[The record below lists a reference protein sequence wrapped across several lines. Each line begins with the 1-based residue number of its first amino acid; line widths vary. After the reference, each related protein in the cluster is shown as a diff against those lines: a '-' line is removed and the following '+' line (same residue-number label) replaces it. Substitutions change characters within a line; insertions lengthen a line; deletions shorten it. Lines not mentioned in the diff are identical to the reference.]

1 MPWHPKTASTT
12 APNATER
19 QPFLDNIVTDLRRV
33 RLSNDPTKW
42 EFSGSVTDTKVALAF
57 ELLDYFTSRGGAL
70 DRMSAFAVAIRGK
83 ADITCCTAYVRF

>member
-12 APNATER
+12 APNTAER
-19 QPFLDNIVTDLRRV
+19 QSFLDNLVTDLRRV

-57 ELLDYFTSRGGAL
+57 ERLARASIT
-70 DRMSAFAVAIRGK
+70 MSAFMVAIGGE
-83 ADITCCTAYVRF
+83 ADMPFCTAYVRY